1 MNDDPLQYMLDILF
15 PKVCPC
21 CKTEALESENL
32 CSLCFSDIRF
42 INNWSFCQKCGV
54 PFGFF
59 NSENEEDYDIDLAQ
73 ESGGHL
79 CGKCVKGKFCF
90 EKARS
95 IAIYDGKIRDMI
107 ISFKYERKL
116 SIANVLVDI
125 LTTNMP
131 EDLDSF
137 DSVVPVPL
145 HIVKLRL
152 REYNQSVI
160 LANGLA
166 QYAGVNCEIFGMKRT
181 RETRPQIEI
190 ISEYERRSNVK
201 GAFAVTEDHK
211 FKGKS
216 ILLVD
221 DVFTTGSTS
230 DECSKML
237 LNSGAYKVQ
246 VLTLTRAKRM

>member
-1 MNDDPLQYMLDILF
+1 MLDILF
-15 PKVCPC
+15 PQICAS
-21 CKTEALESENL
+21 CKTAAPDSENL
-32 CSLCFSDIRF
+32 CSQCFSDIRF
-42 INNWSFCQKCGV
+42 INNWSFCQQCGV

-59 NSENEEDYDIDLAQ
+59 NSGDEEDGIDFAQ
-73 ESGGHL
+73 DSGGHL
-79 CGKCVKGKFCF
+79 CGRCVEGKFCF

-95 IAIYDGKIRDMI
+95 IAIYDGKLRDMI
-107 ISFKYERKL
+107 IGFKYEGKL
-116 SIANVLVDI
+116 SIGDVLVDI

-131 EDLDSF
+131 KDLDSF

-145 HIVKLRL
+145 HIAKLRQ

-166 QYAGVNCEIFGMKRT
+166 KYSGVSCDLFGMKRT

-190 ISEYERRSNVK
+190 NSVAERRSNVR
-201 GAFAVTEDHK
+201 GAFSTADDQR

-216 ILLVD
+216 VLVVD

-230 DECSKML
+230 NECSKML

-246 VLTLTRAKRM
+246 VLTLARAKRM

>member
-1 MNDDPLQYMLDILF
+1 MLDILF
-15 PKVCPC
+15 PKVCPSC
-21 CKTEALESENL
+21 RIAALKTENL

-42 INNWSFCQKCGV
+42 INDWSFCQKCGV

-59 NSENEEDYDIDLAQ
+59 DSTDEDDTGLDLK
-73 ESGGHL
+73 SGEHL
-79 CGKCVKGKFCF
+79 CGKCIKGKFCF

-107 ISFKYERKL
+107 ISFKYEGKL
-116 SIANVLVDI
+116 SIGDVLVDI

-131 EDLDSF
+131 KDLDSF

-145 HIVKLRL
+145 HIVKLRQ

-160 LANGLA
+160 LATGLA
-166 QYAGVNCEIFGMKRT
+166 KYAGVNCDLFGIKRT

-190 ISEYERRSNVK
+190 VSEDERRRNVK
-201 GAFAVTEDHK
+201 GAFSVTEDHK

-230 DECSKML
+230 EECSKML